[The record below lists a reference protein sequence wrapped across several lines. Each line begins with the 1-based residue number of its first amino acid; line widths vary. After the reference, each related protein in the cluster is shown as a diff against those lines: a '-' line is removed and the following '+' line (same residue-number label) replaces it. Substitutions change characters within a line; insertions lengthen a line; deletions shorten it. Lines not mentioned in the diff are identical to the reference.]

1 MSEYSNLNISR
12 RNRLDGTV
20 VIVDGIGRTGKGM
33 ICTILSSFRRV
44 EIERLEHA
52 IEWVSILHKL
62 GQMKHEA
69 AVWALQME
77 ADNFLI
83 NSMIGRNTNF
93 RYADQSSA
101 WRAPAALRYFRR
113 IFIRD
118 KESVIETINKT
129 RPIFQ
134 SQTHNQLSNFKLY
147 YDAFGDRLR
156 FIELIR
162 HPVDVIDAW
171 MRRGFGKRFGVD
183 PLQLT
188 MCINDQGV
196 DIPYLALGWKDTYLT
211 ATPMERVVKMIES
224 WWRSSM
230 SAYDSLADKMKE
242 QILFIP
248 FEDFVQHTYPY
259 LDSIGIFI
267 GSDITRYT
275 NRILRRENCPRTV
288 LLSERDKK
296 MDILKGNLS
305 EEYMSI
311 VHQLAEEYMEWSD
324 KFIV

>member
-44 EIERLEHA
+44 EIERLEHV

-101 WRAPAALRYFRR
+101 WRAPAALRYFKR

-134 SQTHNQLSNFKLY
+134 SQTHNQISNFKLY

-162 HPVDVIDAW
+162 HPVDIIDAW

-188 MCINDQGV
+188 MCINHQGV
-196 DIPYLALGWKDTYLT
+196 DIPYLALGWEDTYLT

-224 WWRSSM
+224 WWNSSM

-248 FEDFVQHTYPY
+248 FEEFVQNPQPY
-259 LDSIGIFI
+259 LHSLSSFV
-267 GSDITRYT
+267 GSSLTRHT
-275 NRILRRENCPRTV
+275 SGILRRENCPRI
-288 LLSERDKK
+288 LSIGDREKKQRQFEDKLSDEYTQK
-296 MDILKGNLS
+296 MHRLINQYEQMVTQFIL
-305 EEYMSI
+305 
-311 VHQLAEEYMEWSD
+311 
-324 KFIV
+324 

>member
-44 EIERLEHA
+44 EIERLEHV

-62 GQMKHEA
+62 GQIKHEA

-77 ADNFLI
+77 ADNYLI

-118 KESVIETINKT
+118 KESVIETINK
-129 RPIFQ
+129 RHPIFQ
-134 SQTHNQLSNFKLY
+134 SQTHNQLSNFQLY

-162 HPVDVIDAW
+162 HPVDIIDAW
-171 MRRGFGKRFGVD
+171 MRRGFGKRLGVD

-188 MCINDQGV
+188 MCIKYKGV
-196 DIPYLALGWKDTYLT
+196 DIPYLASGWEDTYRT

-224 WWRSSM
+224 WWRSSL
-230 SAYDSLADKMKE
+230 SAYNSLTDKMKE

-248 FEDFVQHTYPY
+248 FEDFVQHTHPY
-259 LDSIGIFI
+259 LDSIGMFI
-267 GSDITRYT
+267 GSDITRHAKV
-275 NRILRRENCPRTV
+275 ILRRENCPRTV
-288 LLSERDKK
+288 LPSEREKK
-296 MDILKGNLS
+296 IQVLDGNLS
-305 EEYMSI
+305 EEYMEI
-311 VHQLAEEYMEWSD
+311 VRQLAEEYTEWSD
-324 KFIV
+324 KFVV